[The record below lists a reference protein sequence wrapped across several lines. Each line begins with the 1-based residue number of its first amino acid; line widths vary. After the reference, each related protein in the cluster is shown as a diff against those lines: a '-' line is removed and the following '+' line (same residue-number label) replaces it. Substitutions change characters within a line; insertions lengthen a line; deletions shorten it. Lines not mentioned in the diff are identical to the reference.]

1 MRSTERSRG
10 SWRGNIHVGT
20 CSHVLNARQN
30 CIFQDSTRMITA
42 TSAIYINV
50 KHRKPPAFLSLNFYF
65 KLHGPMKLN
74 YDFIALRRTLPEPF
88 LGRLPPDPFL
98 AIRPRTEKYEK
109 RKIYIYIT
117 RIFFFFFIWIC
128 VYRICVQR
136 ARLYFS
142 RSNPHS
148 YCTLFSRALSM
159 HSAISPFSRRNYI
172 QRKPSDFL
180 SPSFSP
186 RLAASSRFASLFY
199 NVRSRSVPSGAG
211 RGEARRGGHPSGTS
225 RSEERSLTWLE
236 QSNVTLIAIE
246 VKIT

>member
-42 TSAIYINV
+42 TLAIYINV

-117 RIFFFFFIWIC
+117 RIFFFFLYGYVCIESVCSEPVSISLART
-128 VYRICVQR
+128 RIR
-136 ARLYFS
+136 TA
-142 RSNPHS
+142 
-148 YCTLFSRALSM
+148 LFSLALCRCIRLSLL
-159 HSAISPFSRRNYI
+159 SLAVTTYNANLPISSLR
-172 QRKPSDFL
+172 L
-180 SPSFSP
+180 SLLGLP
-186 RLAASSRFASLFY
+186 LLLASLLCFTTCDRDPY
-199 NVRSRSVPSGAG
+199 RAEQEEER
-211 RGEARRGGHPSGTS
+211 RGEEDIQVERPGPRRD
-225 RSEERSLTWLE
+225 R
-236 QSNVTLIAIE
+236 
-246 VKIT
+246 

>member
-1 MRSTERSRG
+1 
-10 SWRGNIHVGT
+10 
-20 CSHVLNARQN
+20 
-30 CIFQDSTRMITA
+30 MITA

-65 KLHGPMKLN
+65 KLHGPIKLT
-74 YDFIALRRTLPEPF
+74 YDFIALRRTLLEPF
-88 LGRLPPDPFL
+88 LGRLPPYPFL
-98 AIRPRTEKYEK
+98 GIDPEHKNTKK
-109 RKIYIYIT
+109 NIYVYYSY
-117 RIFFFFFIWIC
+117 FFICIC

-136 ARLYFS
+136 ARLCFS

-148 YCTLFSRALSM
+148 YCTLFSLALSM

-186 RLAASSRFASLFY
+186 RLAASSRFVSLFY

-211 RGEARRGGHPSGTS
+211 RGEVRRGGHPSGTS
-225 RSEERSLTWLE
+225 RSEERSLTRPE

-246 VKIT
+246 VKIM

>member
-1 MRSTERSRG
+1 
-10 SWRGNIHVGT
+10 
-20 CSHVLNARQN
+20 
-30 CIFQDSTRMITA
+30 MITA

-65 KLHGPMKLN
+65 KLHVPMKLN

-88 LGRLPPDPFL
+88 FGRLPPDPFL

-109 RKIYIYIT
+109 KKYIYYSY
-117 RIFFFFFIWIC
+117 FFICIC

-136 ARLYFS
+136 ARLCFS

-148 YCTLFSRALSM
+148 YCTLFSLALSM

-211 RGEARRGGHPSGTS
+211 RGEVRRGGHPSGTS
-225 RSEERSLTWLE
+225 RSEERSLTRLE

>member
-1 MRSTERSRG
+1 
-10 SWRGNIHVGT
+10 
-20 CSHVLNARQN
+20 
-30 CIFQDSTRMITA
+30 MITA

-88 LGRLPPDPFL
+88 LGKLPPDPFL

-109 RKIYIYIT
+109 RKNIYILL
-117 RIFFFFFIWIC
+117 IFFFIGIC

-136 ARLYFS
+136 ARLCFS

-148 YCTLFSRALSM
+148 YCTLFSLALSM

-225 RSEERSLTWLE
+225 RSEERSLTRLE